1 MVGILAE
8 FVTGYAGY
16 FVVNSVW
23 PNFYYTPIQAGKW
36 TWLGLQG
43 ISIAIFVVGA
53 MYGYGG
59 IKRVMSR

>member
-1 MVGILAE
+1 VKPCS
-8 FVTGYAGY
+8 Y

-53 MYGYGG
+53 MFGYGG
-59 IKRVMSR
+59 IKRAMSR